1 VDALKEPLLE
11 TDVNAGRIDATMR
24 YRQRY
29 GRQDRIF
36 RFGDQVLRAIMR
48 PRPGADLSHL
58 RPRRILLVN
67 AGHLG
72 DAVLTTG
79 LIPVLRDAFPGV
91 EIGFLTGTYS
101 RNVVEAHP
109 LIDRTHFIDH
119 WQTSRQTASRW
130 RKMLAYAAALPG
142 MVRELRSVQSDVA
155 IDVRSWFPNLIGLLW
170 LTRIPVRIGY
180 DRLGGGPLLTHP
192 VTYVHHSL
200 HEFDYHVALLA
211 SLPIPEKSL
220 AAAWPTIAPPST
232 KAQVEAHSVVSN
244 SPRYC
249 ILHPVASTPTRD
261 WKLEHWCELA
271 RLLVANNITPVVT
284 GVGKRAKALAGTIVE
299 CAPGAIDAVD
309 ALSWPGLVALV
320 ANAEAIYSV
329 ETAIGHVAAA
339 LRRPVL
345 SICGGMSESV
355 RWAPLG
361 AAVVTKRLPCHP
373 CFIKAGCAHRDCILG
388 VSVQDVMVARHALAD
403 AVGGCTKRPSQA
415 A

>member
-1 VDALKEPLLE
+1 
-11 TDVNAGRIDATMR
+11 MR

-48 PRPGADLSHL
+48 PGPGADLSHL

-91 EIGFLTGTYS
+91 EIGFLTGSYS
-101 RNVVEAHP
+101 RNVVESHP

-119 WQTSRQTASRW
+119 WQTSRRTVSRW
-130 RKMLAYAAALPG
+130 RKMLAYAMAVPG
-142 MVRELRSVQSDVA
+142 MVRELRSMQYDVA

-170 LTRIPVRIGY
+170 LSRIPVRIGY

-192 VTYVHHSL
+192 VTYVHRSL

-211 SLPIPEKSL
+211 SLPIPERSL
-220 AAAWPTIAPPST
+220 EAAWPTIAAPSGE
-232 KAQVEAHSVVSN
+232 AQSEAHSVVSGT
-244 SPRYC
+244 SQYC
-249 ILHPVASTPTRD
+249 ILHPVASTPSRD
-261 WKLEHWCELA
+261 WRPEHWCELA
-271 RLLVANNITPVVT
+271 RVLVASGISPVVT
-284 GVGKRAKALAGTIVE
+284 GAGERAKALAHIIVE
-299 CAPGAIDAVD
+299 SAPGAINAVD
-309 ALSWPGLVALV
+309 ALSWPGLVALI
-320 ANAEAIYSV
+320 AGAEAVYSV

-361 AAVVTKRLPCHP
+361 AAVVTNRLPCHP
-373 CFIKAGCAHRDCILG
+373 CFIKAGCASRECILG
-388 VSVQDVMVARHALAD
+388 VSVQDVLVARRALAD
-403 AVGGCTKRPSQA
+403 PTGGDMKHPWQA

>member
-1 VDALKEPLLE
+1 MNAGHVDA
-11 TDVNAGRIDATMR
+11 TTR

-29 GRQDRIF
+29 GWQDRIF

-48 PRPGADLSHL
+48 PGPGADLSHL

-72 DAVLTTG
+72 DAILTTG

-91 EIGFLTGTYS
+91 EIGFLTGSYS
-101 RNVVEAHP
+101 RVVVESHP

-119 WQTSRQTASRW
+119 WHPSRRTAPRW
-130 RKMLAYAAALPG
+130 RKMLAYVAAMPG
-142 MVRELRSVQSDVA
+142 MVRELRSMQYDVA
-155 IDVRSWFPNLIGLLW
+155 IDVRSWFPSLIGLLW

-192 VTYVHHSL
+192 VTYVHRAL

-220 AAAWPTIAPPST
+220 VAAWPTIAVPSSE
-232 KAQVEAHSVVSN
+232 AQAEAHSIVPDSLQ
-244 SPRYC
+244 YC

-261 WKLEHWCELA
+261 WKPEHWCELA
-271 RLLVANNITPVVT
+271 RLLVASGTSPVVT
-284 GVGKRAKALAGTIVE
+284 GVGARAKALAGAIVAS
-299 CAPGAIDAVD
+299 APGAIDAVE
-309 ALSWPGLVALV
+309 ALSWPGLVALI
-320 ANAEAIYSV
+320 AKAEAVYSV

-345 SICGGMSESV
+345 SICGGMSEPV

-373 CFIKAGCAHRDCILG
+373 CLIKAGCASRECILG
-388 VSVQDVMVARHALAD
+388 VSVQDVLVARHALAD
-403 AVGGCTKRPSQA
+403 AAGGDMKHPLQA